1 MAVTYNKLWHLLIDR
16 GMKKKD
22 LKEAAGLTS
31 HAMMKLRNNEDITTQ
46 TIGKICKALGCQAD
60 DIMEFFEKSDNQKF
74 QKANCKIQF
83 SNILQIKLNM
93 VVNKSKTLKED
104 GYLLAIVPDIFSEN
118 SLHQIKIQ

>member
-46 TIGKICKALGCQAD
+46 TLGKICVALNCQVD
-60 DIMEFFEKSDNQKF
+60 DIVEFVPEKF
-74 QKANCKIQF
+74 
-83 SNILQIKLNM
+83 
-93 VVNKSKTLKED
+93 
-104 GYLLAIVPDIFSEN
+104 
-118 SLHQIKIQ
+118 

>member
-46 TIGKICKALGCQAD
+46 TIGKICKALGCQAG
-60 DIMEFFEKSDNQKF
+60 DIMEFVDNQ
-74 QKANCKIQF
+74 
-83 SNILQIKLNM
+83 
-93 VVNKSKTLKED
+93 
-104 GYLLAIVPDIFSEN
+104 
-118 SLHQIKIQ
+118 